1 MIYVNLNDA
10 KERELSFYLAM
21 EEYVAR
27 NMKER
32 DCFFMWQVEPTVI
45 FGRNQLIENEVNVS
59 FCKQNGIKMFRR
71 KSGGGC
77 VYADK
82 GNIMFSYITKEDNVG
97 FTFYKY
103 INMIL
108 AMLEKLNVK
117 ATTSGRNDIL
127 IDGRKVSG
135 NAFYRI
141 PGRSVVHGTMLYDS
155 DVETMMAS
163 ITPSE
168 QKLKSKGVTSVS
180 QRITQLKDYID
191 LSMEQFK
198 DFAKNTLCN
207 GEITLQQKEV
217 EKILEMEKEY
227 RSHDFIYGNNPKY
240 AVTHHH
246 WLDGVGEM
254 EVRMEVKN
262 GVIQSLNLLGDYF
275 IVGELD
281 ALLKSL
287 KGVKLNKDDINSVL
301 PNKLD
306 DVILHLHKEDFV
318 NLLLCA

>member
-1 MIYVNLNDA
+1 MIYVNLYDA

-59 FCKQNGIKMFRR
+59 FCEQNGIKMFRR

-155 DVETMMAS
+155 DVEAMMAS

-191 LSMEQFK
+191 LDLEQFK
-198 DFAKNTLCN
+198 DFAKKTLCN

-217 EKILEMEKEY
+217 ENILEIEKEY

-240 AVTHHH
+240 AVTHHQ

-262 GVIQSLNLLGDYF
+262 GVIQSRNLLGDYL

-287 KGVKLNKDDINSVL
+287 KGVKLNKDDINNVL
-301 PNKLD
+301 PTRLD

>member
-127 IDGRKVSG
+127 IDGKKVSG

-141 PGRSVVHGTMLYDS
+141 PGKSVVHGTMLYDS

-191 LSMEQFK
+191 ISMEQFK

>member
-32 DCFFMWQVEPTVI
+32 ECFFMWQVEPTVI
-45 FGRNQLIENEVNVS
+45 FGRNQLIENEVNVP
-59 FCKQNGIKMFRR
+59 FCEKHGIKMFRR

-108 AMLEKLNVK
+108 VMLEKLNVK

-155 DVETMMAS
+155 DVEAMMAS

-217 EKILEMEKEY
+217 ENILEIEKEY
-227 RSHDFIYGNNPKY
+227 RSYDFIYGNNPKY

-246 WLDGVGEM
+246 WVDGVGEM

-318 NLLLCA
+318 NLLLSA

>member
-1 MIYVNLNDA
+1 
-10 KERELSFYLAM
+10 
-21 EEYVAR
+21 
-27 NMKER
+27 
-32 DCFFMWQVEPTVI
+32 
-45 FGRNQLIENEVNVS
+45 
-59 FCKQNGIKMFRR
+59 
-71 KSGGGC
+71 
-77 VYADK
+77 
-82 GNIMFSYITKEDNVG
+82 
-97 FTFYKY
+97 
-103 INMIL
+103 
-108 AMLEKLNVK
+108 
-117 ATTSGRNDIL
+117 
-127 IDGRKVSG
+127 
-135 NAFYRI
+135 
-141 PGRSVVHGTMLYDS
+141 
-155 DVETMMAS
+155 
-163 ITPSE
+163 
-168 QKLKSKGVTSVS
+168 KSKGVTSVS

-191 LSMEQFK
+191 ISMEKFK

-217 EKILEMEKEY
+217 ENILEIEKEY
-227 RSHDFIYGNNPKY
+227 RSYDFIYGNNPKY

-246 WLDGVGEM
+246 WVDGVGEM

-318 NLLLCA
+318 NLLLSA

>member
-32 DCFFMWQVEPTVI
+32 ECFFMWQVEPTVI
-45 FGRNQLIENEVNVS
+45 FGRNQLIENEVNVP
-59 FCKQNGIKMFRR
+59 FCEKHDIKMFRR

-108 AMLEKLNVK
+108 VMLEKLNVQ

-217 EKILEMEKEY
+217 ENILEIEKEY
-227 RSHDFIYGNNPKY
+227 RSYDFIYGNNPKY

-246 WLDGVGEM
+246 WVDGVGEM

-318 NLLLCA
+318 NLLLSA

>member
-141 PGRSVVHGTMLYDS
+141 SGRSVVHGTMLYDS

-191 LSMEQFK
+191 ISMEQFK

>member
-155 DVETMMAS
+155 DVEAMMAS

-191 LSMEQFK
+191 LDLEQCK
-198 DFAKNTLCN
+198 DFAKKTLCN

-217 EKILEMEKEY
+217 ENILEIEKEY

-287 KGVKLNKDDINSVL
+287 KGVKLNKDDINNVL
-301 PNKLD
+301 PTRLD

>member
-1 MIYVNLNDA
+1 MIYVNLYDA

-155 DVETMMAS
+155 DVEAMIAS

-168 QKLKSKGVTSVS
+168 QKLKSKGVSSVS

-191 LSMEQFK
+191 ISMEQFK
-198 DFAKNTLCN
+198 DFAKNTLCK

-262 GVIQSLNLLGDYF
+262 GVIQSLNLLGDFF

>member
-27 NMKER
+27 NMNEQ

-155 DVETMMAS
+155 DVEAMIAS

-191 LSMEQFK
+191 ISMEQFK

>member
-155 DVETMMAS
+155 DVEAMMAS

-180 QRITQLKDYID
+180 QRITQLKDYINLD
-191 LSMEQFK
+191 LEQFK
-198 DFAKNTLCN
+198 DFAKKTLCN

-217 EKILEMEKEY
+217 ENILEIEKEY

-275 IVGELD
+275 IIGELD

-287 KGVKLNKDDINSVL
+287 KGVKLNKDDINNVL
-301 PNKLD
+301 PTRLD

>member
-1 MIYVNLNDA
+1 MIYVNLYDA

-155 DVETMMAS
+155 DVEAMMAS

-180 QRITQLKDYID
+180 QRITQLKDYINLD
-191 LSMEQFK
+191 LEQFK
-198 DFAKNTLCN
+198 DFAKKTLCN

-287 KGVKLNKDDINSVL
+287 KGVKLNKDDINNVL
-301 PNKLD
+301 PTRLD

>member
-1 MIYVNLNDA
+1 MIYVNLYDA

-155 DVETMMAS
+155 DVEVMMAS

-180 QRITQLKDYID
+180 QRITQLKDYINLD
-191 LSMEQFK
+191 LEQFK
-198 DFAKNTLCN
+198 DFAKKTLCN

-217 EKILEMEKEY
+217 ENILEIEKEY

-240 AVTHHH
+240 AVTHHQ

-275 IVGELD
+275 IIGELD

-287 KGVKLNKDDINSVL
+287 KGVKLNKDDINNVL
-301 PNKLD
+301 PTRLD

>member
-155 DVETMMAS
+155 DVEAMMAS

-180 QRITQLKDYID
+180 QRITQLKDYINLD
-191 LSMEQFK
+191 LEQFK
-198 DFAKNTLCN
+198 DFAKKTLCN

-217 EKILEMEKEY
+217 ENILEIEKEY

>member
-155 DVETMMAS
+155 DVEVMMAS

-180 QRITQLKDYID
+180 QRITQLKDYINLD
-191 LSMEQFK
+191 LEQFK
-198 DFAKNTLCN
+198 DFAKKTLCN

-217 EKILEMEKEY
+217 ENILEIEKEY

-287 KGVKLNKDDINSVL
+287 KGVKLN
-301 PNKLD
+301 
-306 DVILHLHKEDFV
+306 
-318 NLLLCA
+318 

>member
-1 MIYVNLNDA
+1 MIYVNLNDV

-155 DVETMMAS
+155 DVEAMMAS

-191 LSMEQFK
+191 LDLEQFK
-198 DFAKNTLCN
+198 DFAKKTLCN

-217 EKILEMEKEY
+217 ENILEIEKEY

-287 KGVKLNKDDINSVL
+287 KGVKLNKDDINNVL
-301 PNKLD
+301 PTRLD

>member
-155 DVETMMAS
+155 DVEAMMAS

-191 LSMEQFK
+191 LDLEQFK
-198 DFAKNTLCN
+198 DFAKRTLCN

-217 EKILEMEKEY
+217 ENILEIEKEY

-254 EVRMEVKN
+254 EVRMEVTN

-287 KGVKLNKDDINSVL
+287 KGVKLNKDDINNVL
-301 PNKLD
+301 PTRLD

>member
-1 MIYVNLNDA
+1 MIYVNLYDA

-59 FCKQNGIKMFRR
+59 FCEQNGIKMFRR

-155 DVETMMAS
+155 DVEAMMAS

-180 QRITQLKDYID
+180 QRITQLKDYINLD
-191 LSMEQFK
+191 LEQFK
-198 DFAKNTLCN
+198 DFAKKTLCN

-287 KGVKLNKDDINSVL
+287 KGVKLNKDDINNVL
-301 PNKLD
+301 PTRLD

>member
-180 QRITQLKDYID
+180 QRITQLKDYINLD
-191 LSMEQFK
+191 LEQFK

-287 KGVKLNKDDINSVL
+287 KGVKLNKDDINNVL
-301 PNKLD
+301 PTRLD

>member
-191 LSMEQFK
+191 IGMEQFK

>member
-1 MIYVNLNDA
+1 MIYVNLYDA

-127 IDGRKVSG
+127 IDGKKVSG

-191 LSMEQFK
+191 ISMEQFK